1 MTLRKLTNNTYGLTE
16 IDSEIFVYCFSFLW
30 LQFGIFSKLLK
41 TRKKNSI
48 TEIVLIYLFWF
59 IYYLISSKIYSKTKL
74 LLVTY
79 CVTPQNGMVKRRR
92 KKTQTQL
99 ENFYSKKLQSHV
111 KFWSS
116 SSAWNQD
123 ELACLLRWDAL

>member
-1 MTLRKLTNNTYGLTE
+1 MITIWYFFQTAENKE
-16 IDSEIFVYCFSFLW
+16 
-30 LQFGIFSKLLK
+30 
-41 TRKKNSI
+41 KKFYHRNSA
-48 TEIVLIYLFWF
+48 
-59 IYYLISSKIYSKTKL
+59 
-74 LLVTY
+74 Y
-79 CVTPQNGMVKRRR
+79 CVTPPNGKKKKK